1 MTLPLPARQNGTKQD
16 NNVLFFCVRPH
27 NRGPWTWPLLPHK
40 GYCSFLRLPRE
51 HMKTNSWF
59 TNIFPAS
66 SIERPFSSWPHLKMN
81 CSCSSCG
88 FYLAAPLQWMGPPPP
103 AVCRWTVLLFCDEVS
118 KEPPNIWAR
127 HREPEWGKLG
137 ACSRR
142 TGCFDPPPASF
153 PEGNESSILILQ

>member
-1 MTLPLPARQNGTKQD
+1 MRL
-16 NNVLFFCVRPH
+16 H

-51 HMKTNSWF
+51 HMKTNSWS

-66 SIERPFSSWPHLKMN
+66 SIECPFSSWPHLKMN

-88 FYLAAPLQWMGPPPP
+88 FYLAAPLQWMDPPSPP
-103 AVCRWTVLLFCDEVS
+103 SPLFAVELFCSFVMKS
-118 KEPPNIWAR
+118 RKNLQTSEPAT
-127 HREPEWGKLG
+127 EKPEWGKLG

-142 TGCFDPPPASF
+142 TGCFDPPPILPRRKWEFHFYFAVIIF
-153 PEGNESSILILQ
+153 NELILSYGFLS

>member
-1 MTLPLPARQNGTKQD
+1 MRL
-16 NNVLFFCVRPH
+16 H

-51 HMKTNSWF
+51 HMKTNSWS

-66 SIERPFSSWPHLKMN
+66 SIECPFSSWPHLKMN

-88 FYLAAPLQWMGPPPP
+88 FYLAAPLQWMDLPPPPLP

-127 HREPEWGKLG
+127 HRETWMREIGSVQPENRLFWPPTPILP
-137 ACSRR
+137 RR
-142 TGCFDPPPASF
+142 KWEFHFYFAVIIF
-153 PEGNESSILILQ
+153 NELILSYGFLS